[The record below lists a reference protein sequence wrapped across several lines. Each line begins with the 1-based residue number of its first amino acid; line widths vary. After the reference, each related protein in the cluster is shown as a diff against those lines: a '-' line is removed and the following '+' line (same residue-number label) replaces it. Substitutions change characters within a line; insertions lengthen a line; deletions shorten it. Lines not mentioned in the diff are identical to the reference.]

1 MTIAVRDWRELSAL
15 LDTALSLPPA
25 ERAAWLATLD
35 REHTRLKP
43 LLQEL
48 LTRPDLAEN
57 GSFLEALPSII
68 ADRTWTTGAD
78 LLREARETA
87 EHQYGPDDLLTLN
100 LALDE
105 ARFALADGK
114 AAEARERVAVLV
126 PRLRKLAA
134 PALTTLAQALV
145 VDGDALLA
153 QGRAADAV
161 VPLREAEELRQKL
174 LWDQSWELAEARA
187 RLGEALLRLHD
198 PGARE
203 MLRRALTTL
212 TRELGENHPQT
223 LRARNALRS

>member
-1 MTIAVRDWRELSAL
+1 MTIPLRDWRELSAL

-35 REHTRLKP
+35 PEHGRLKP
-43 LLQEL
+43 LLQDL

-57 GSFLEALPSII
+57 GSFLEALPTIV
-68 ADRTWTTGAD
+68 ADR
-78 LLREARETA
+78 ARETE
-87 EHQYGPDDLLTLN
+87 EHACGSDHLAMLN

-114 AAEARERVAVLV
+114 AAEARESVAALV
-126 PRLRKLAA
+126 PHLRKIVA

-145 VDGDALLA
+145 VAGDALLA

-161 VPLREAEELRQKL
+161 APLREAEELRQRL
-174 LWDQSWELAEARA
+174 LPAESWELAEARA

-198 PGARE
+198 PSARE
-203 MLRRALTTL
+203 ILRRALTTL
-212 TRELGENHPQT
+212 VMELGEDHPQT
-223 LRARNALRS
+223 LRARNALTS